1 VYDVDKQGEVNRLKK
16 DLDEIETRKARGAA
30 IRSKVKWQQMGNRCS
45 AEFFKSVRQK
55 NAQSVIS
62 ELKDNQRRIFTTRK
76 DIEQI
81 CVDFNQALYKHK
93 EISEE
98 ALEEVFG
105 TFLLLLSLPWMR
117 YFHKKLRMKS

>member
-1 VYDVDKQGEVNRLKK
+1 MYDVDKQGEVNRLKK

-30 IRSKVKWQQMGNRCS
+30 IRSKVKWQQMGDRCS

-62 ELKDNQRRIFTTRK
+62 ELKDNQRRIFTIRK